1 MKFLHL
7 KPLSALLALAPL
19 LFAGCSRGL
28 EYDGGY
34 PSDSAIAT
42 EPSGNGGQGSGGI
55 VTAGEWNDLANWG
68 FWANL
73 LNGNEWQEYGKYWQF
88 YPQNFVC
95 VETVDASGVPV
106 PGVKVTLSQNGQD
119 VWQAVS
125 DNSGRATLWA
135 EFYTGSAIADDG
147 WTLDAGGT
155 QAESFEF
162 TTLSLA
168 ETAVNSFT
176 VESSDADDS
185 IDVAFIVDATGSML
199 DEIDFLKEDLDDII
213 AIVQEQ
219 VSTPV
224 RTGTVFYRDIGDEY
238 LTRHSQLTD
247 DLASTRKFISEQQA
261 NGGGDYPEAVH
272 SALETGLQNL
282 SWNSGARSRVA
293 FLVLDAPPHS
303 ESEVIAACQKI
314 VREYAAAGIK
324 IVPVAASGIDKSCEY
339 LLRSFGL
346 ATGGTY
352 VFLTNDS
359 GVGADHI
366 AASVGDHQVEKLRD
380 LIARLIIAYAK

>member
-1 MKFLHL
+1 MKFLL
-7 KPLSALLALAPL
+7 RKPLTALFALLPL
-19 LFAGCSRGL
+19 LFCGCSSAFDIGI
-28 EYDGGY
+28 
-34 PSDSAIAT
+34 DSASDCG
-42 EPSGNGGQGSGGI
+42 EPSGSSGSSQAAGGV

-68 FWANL
+68 FWASLFN
-73 LNGNEWQEYGKYWQF
+73 NSDWQEFGKYWKF

-95 VETVDASGVPV
+95 VETVDASGAPV

-125 DNSGRATLWA
+125 DNSGRAVLWA
-135 EFYTGSAIADDG
+135 EFYTGSAIVPGG
-147 WTLDAGGT
+147 WVLNVGDT
-155 QAESFEF
+155 QADSFEF

-176 VESSDADDS
+176 VESAGADSS
-185 IDVAFIVDATGSML
+185 IDVAFIVDATGSMH

-213 AIVQEQ
+213 SIVQEQ

-224 RTGTVFYRDIGDEY
+224 RTGTVFYRDSDDEY
-238 LTRHSQLTD
+238 LTRCSQLTG
-247 DLASTRKFISEQQA
+247 DLASTRKFISEQEA
-261 NGGGDYPEAVH
+261 FGGGDYPEAVH
-272 SALETGLQNL
+272 SALEEGLQSL
-282 SWNSGARSRVA
+282 SWNPVARSRVA

-303 ESEVIAACQKI
+303 ESEVIAACQRV

-324 IVPVAASGIDKSCEY
+324 IVPVSASGINKSCEY
-339 LLRSFGL
+339 LLRSFEM

-352 VFLTNDS
+352 VFLTDDS
-359 GVGADHI
+359 GVGAEHI
-366 AASVGDHQVEKLRD
+366 AASVGDYQVEKLRD